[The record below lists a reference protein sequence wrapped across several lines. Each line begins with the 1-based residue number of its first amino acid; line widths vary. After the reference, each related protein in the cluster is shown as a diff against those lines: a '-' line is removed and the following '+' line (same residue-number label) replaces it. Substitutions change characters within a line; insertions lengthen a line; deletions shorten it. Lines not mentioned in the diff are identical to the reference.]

1 MVWPLRST
9 PITGASALLRAS
21 PPTHPASVLGTS
33 QFLLLGDLPLPATRA
48 GVSGRAFPRSVQ
60 QQQTRLASPSC
71 RTPPGQSAGT
81 RQAHPGDNLKPR
93 FRCRVVNHLDTSSA
107 IHSRSPSWSPPDTS
121 RVPFPHRSPPRP
133 HDRRSMRRFEAS
145 PRRATPK
152 GQPSSAA
159 QHRLRP
165 RPPTHRDL
173 QRFVAHQ
180 VLIIAPRHAPTAPTS
195 YLVQSP

>member
-1 MVWPLRST
+1 MVDPTNRSRWPGPFT
-9 PITGASALLRAS
+9 PLPLQEPQRYYEPVRQPALHRYSAPHSFCCSVISLS
-21 PPTHPASVLGTS
+21 PPP
-33 QFLLLGDLPLPATRA
+33 RA
-48 GVSGRAFPRSVQ
+48 DVSGRAFPRSVQ
-60 QQQTRLASPSC
+60 PQQTRLASPSC

-107 IHSRSPSWSPPDTS
+107 IHFRSPSRSPPDTS
-121 RVPFPHRSPPRP
+121 PVPFPHRSPPRP

-165 RPPTHRDL
+165 RLPTHRDL
-173 QRFVAHQ
+173 QRSWHTRFRSLLFSRV
-180 VLIIAPRHAPTAPTS
+180 P
-195 YLVQSP
+195 